1 MFILFRGFFR
11 TILADKN
18 SKDWIKKEE
27 EALLAKQKKQAEEA
41 KLKAKG
47 KTVADSTEPSDTK
60 PEGAV
65 QSEQNKKDD

>member
-1 MFILFRGFFR
+1 MYILFRGFFR

-41 KLKAKG
+41 KLKAQG
-47 KTVADSTEPSDTK
+47 KTVPDSIEPTGSK
-60 PEGAV
+60 PEEAG
-65 QSEQNKKDD
+65 